1 MVKIVRTDA
10 SNRDFISLVNQLN
23 AYLKIVDG
31 DDHAFYNQYNHIDT
45 IKHVILAYSND
56 IAIGCGAFKSFNNES
71 VEIKRMFTLPESRG
85 QQTATQVLVAL
96 EIWAKELGYKSCIL
110 ETGKRQVEAVSFYKK
125 NNYEVISNFGPYI
138 GVSNSICFK
147 KEL

>member
-1 MVKIVRTDA
+1 MVEIVKTNA
-10 SNRDFISLVNQLN
+10 LNKDFIDLVGQLN

-31 DDHAFYNQYNHIDT
+31 DDHAFYNQYNNIDV
-45 IKHVILAYSND
+45 IKHVILAYNKGK
-56 IAIGCGAFKSFNNES
+56 AIGCGAFKHFNDES
-71 VEIKRMFTLPESRG
+71 VEIKRMFTCPESRG
-85 QQTATQVLVAL
+85 QQIATQVLHAL
-96 EIWAKELGYKSCIL
+96 ELWAKDLGYKYCIL

-125 NNYEVISNFGPYI
+125 NNYEVISNFGPYV